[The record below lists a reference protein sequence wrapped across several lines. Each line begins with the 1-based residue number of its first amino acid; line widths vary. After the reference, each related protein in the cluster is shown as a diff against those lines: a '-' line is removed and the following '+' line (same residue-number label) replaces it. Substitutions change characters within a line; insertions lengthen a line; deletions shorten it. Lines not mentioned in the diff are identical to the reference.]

1 MVVCG
6 DVRVHVEVGVVVC
19 AWEGVVCAWE
29 GVECM
34 GGCGMCMGGCGSAWE
49 GVVVHGRVW

>member
-19 AWEGVVCAWE
+19 AWEGVVCAR
-29 GVECM
+29 
-34 GGCGMCMGGCGSAWE
+34 E
-49 GVVVHGRVW
+49 GVVVHGRVWSAW